1 MTTLPPLE
9 SLSSEQKD
17 LLILELYE
25 LVRSQ
30 AARIAQLEAEV
41 QALRAQLAKDSRT
54 SGKPPSSDGLKKP
67 PRPKSER
74 VKGARRPGGQKGH
87 RDGPPR
93 GQTLQQTDQ
102 PDRVIEH
109 RPAHC
114 PDCGQS
120 LAGATVIDQCRR
132 QVFDLPPLALEI
144 TEHRALVVC
153 CPQCQRQSAGTF
165 PAGVEQPVQYGE
177 RLKAL
182 SVYLKDYQLLPYE
195 RQRELFA
202 DVFGHRLSVAS
213 LLKAEQVC
221 AEALAEPLA
230 AIHRQLLDAPVVHF
244 DETGLRAVRRAVE
257 GRLHWLHTAGTEAL
271 TLYHVHAKRGQAAMD
286 EINRLPNYP
295 GVAVHDGLTS
305 YFGYETCAHA
315 KGGAH
320 HLRELRFI
328 HEPYGQAWAADLRLL
343 LRLAHRLKQ
352 GHGPPLTETLKARLE
367 QWYDQLLTAG
377 EAELPADPVPP
388 PGRRGRRKQHPARN
402 LHQRLHRY
410 KTETLRFLHHP
421 EVPFDNNSAERDL
434 RMIKTQQKVSG
445 TFRRLTGAQRFARI
459 RSSIST
465 ARKQG
470 QRVLEVLRSVFTGRP
485 WMPGTEVGAE

>member
-1 MTTLPPLE
+1 MLSLPPLD

-17 LLILELYE
+17 ILILELYE
-25 LVRSQ
+25 LVRRQ
-30 AARIAQLEAEV
+30 AARIAELEAEV
-41 QALRAQLAKDSRT
+41 QALRAQVQSLQAQLAKDSRT

-67 PRPKSER
+67 PRPQSER

-87 RDGPPR
+87 P
-93 GQTLQQTDQ
+93 GQTLQQTDR

-109 RPAHC
+109 RPAQC
-114 PDCGQS
+114 PDCGQD
-120 LAGATVIDQCRR
+120 LGQAAVIDQCRR
-132 QVFDLPPLALEI
+132 QVVDLPPLALEI
-144 TEHRALVVC
+144 TEHRALTVC
-153 CPQCQRQSAGTF
+153 CPQCQRESAGTF

-213 LLKAEQVC
+213 LVKAEAHC

-230 AIHRQLLDAPVVHF
+230 AIHRQLLEAPVVRF
-244 DETGLRAVRRAVE
+244 DETGLRVE
-257 GRLHWLHTAGTEAL
+257 GKLHWLHTAGTEAL

-286 EINRLPNYP
+286 EINLLPHYK

-305 YFGYETCAHA
+305 YFGYETCTHA
-315 KGGAH
+315 LCNAH

-328 HEPYGQAWAADLRLL
+328 HEQYGQAWAADLRLL

-352 GHGPPLTETLKARLE
+352 GHGPPLSETLKARLE

-377 EAELPADPVPP
+377 EAELPADPPSP
-388 PGRRGRRKQHPARN
+388 PGQRGRRKQHPARN
-402 LHQRLHRY
+402 LHQRLRRY
-410 KTETLRFLHHP
+410 KTETLRFLHQP
-421 EVPFDNNSAERDL
+421 EVPFDNNGAERDL

-445 TFRRLTGAQRFARI
+445 TFRRFEGAQRFASI
-459 RSSIST
+459 RSYIST

-470 QRVLEVLRSVFTGRP
+470 QRVLEVLRSTFTDQP
-485 WMPGTEVGAE
+485 WMPGSEAVAE

>member
-1 MTTLPPLE
+1 MNPLPPLD
-9 SLSSEQKD
+9 SLSPEQKD
-17 LLILELYE
+17 ILILELYE
-25 LVRSQ
+25 LVRNQ
-30 AARIAQLEAEV
+30 AGRIAELEAEV
-41 QALRAQLAKDSRT
+41 QALRGQIQTLQAQLAKDSRT

-67 PRPKSER
+67 PRPQSER

-87 RDGPPR
+87 G

-114 PDCGQS
+114 LCCGQN
-120 LAGATVIDQCRR
+120 LAGATVVDQCRR
-132 QVFDLPPLALEI
+132 QVFELPPQELEV

-153 CPQCQRQSAGTF
+153 CPRCQRRSAGAF

-195 RQRELFA
+195 RQRDLFA

-221 AEALAEPLA
+221 AEALSEPLA

-244 DETGLRAVRRAVE
+244 DETGLRVE
-257 GRLHWLHTAGTEAL
+257 GKLHWLHTAGTAAL
-271 TLYHVHAKRGQAAMD
+271 TLYQVHAKRGREAMAAID
-286 EINRLPNYP
+286 LLPNYQ
-295 GVAVHDGLTS
+295 GVAVHDGLSS
-305 YFGYETCAHA
+305 YFSYTTCTHA
-315 KGGAH
+315 LCNAH

-328 HEPYGQAWAADLRLL
+328 HEQYGQAWAADLRLL

-352 GHGPPLTETLKARLE
+352 GQGLTDMLKARLG

-377 EAELPADPVPP
+377 EAELPADPPLP

-402 LHQRLHRY
+402 LHQRLRRY
-410 KTETLRFLHHP
+410 KTETLRFLYQP
-421 EVPFDNNSAERDL
+421 EVPFDNNGAERDL
-434 RMIKTQQKVSG
+434 RMVKTQQKVSG
-445 TFRRLTGAQRFARI
+445 TFRRLDGAQRFARV
-459 RSSIST
+459 RSYIST

-470 QRVLEVLRSVFTGRP
+470 QRVLEVLRSVFIGQP
-485 WMPGTEVGAE
+485 WMPGTELMAE